1 MKAHCFKSVM
11 KVGDEDG
18 IGNGEVD
25 LRVDLLQLADVDDGV
40 LKPEGG
46 STLIPEGQICTA
58 LPSAPRWIDAYLKE
72 MIEFQQ
78 LLWEEVC
85 YEVLRLKAER
95 AVSGAG

>member
-1 MKAHCFKSVM
+1 M

-58 LPSAPRWIDAYLKE
+58 
-72 MIEFQQ
+72 
-78 LLWEEVC
+78 
-85 YEVLRLKAER
+85 
-95 AVSGAG
+95 